1 MISNNLELQR
11 GRYGW
16 RCHVPGVRRY
26 RRWHLHKLRTP
37 AQRMRR
43 KAGRQVEIYVIS
55 QAVEDRMHTPRL
67 LKAAGIKF
75 TLVLDNIEQAHA
87 AHRMGYKHYFS
98 TDGAKGIVAKRNAI
112 TARAH
117 GWYIGMDDNI
127 QEFQTVAKEFISKER
142 LETAAPLGRANWR
155 GVFNKTASPKDYIDY
170 LHVLTAVCRLRG
182 TVYGGV
188 ATMENPFFR
197 GGKRYAFRRFVK
209 SKVFVMDAKP
219 QLQFKHAL
227 CHDSYMTAQVIA
239 KYGSV
244 VVDQRL
250 FYKAKWYERGG
261 LGSRQAREQAG
272 LLGQLDE
279 CVAEFPGLVG
289 LGKGKN
295 TALRVL
301 RFTDASVDAW
311 RQEHGYL

>member
-1 MISNNLELQR
+1 M
-11 GRYGW
+11 
-16 RCHVPGVRRY
+16 
-26 RRWHLHKLRTP
+26 
-37 AQRMRR
+37 
-43 KAGRQVEIYVIS
+43 EIYVIS
-55 QAVEDRMHTPRL
+55 QAVEERMHTPRL
-67 LKAAGIKF
+67 LRAAGIKF
-75 TLVLDNIEQAHA
+75 TLVLDDIEQARA
-87 AHRMGYKHYFS
+87 ACLMGYKHYFS

-112 TARAH
+112 TAHAH

-127 QEFQTVAKEFISKER
+127 QEFQTVAKELINSDLLLTSEPGAK
-142 LETAAPLGRANWR
+142 PWR
-155 GVFNKTASPKDYIDY
+155 SVFNKTASPKDYIDY
-170 LHVLTAVCRLRG
+170 LHVLTAVCHLRG

-272 LLGQLDE
+272 LLGQLDA

-289 LGKGKN
+289 LGKGQN

-311 RQEHGYL
+311 RKEHGYL